1 MSILIS
7 SFLIFFSFFKKT
19 LNGYVTLVKNCLIY
33 WHQTQEP
40 IKSKL
45 LYFVNT
51 YLAFI
56 GQIGYNEYTNNRKNG
71 THMAAKKTP
80 QYKQIENKLME
91 QIRLGYYKINDMVPK
106 EMELADMFGVS
117 RVTVRKALDDMAN
130 MGMIRR
136 VPGVG
141 TFIQKNAAIEK
152 VTQTMGFTQ
161 EMISLNKT
169 PRTVVTSFQIIQAS
183 SNIARILHLNAN
195 NIIYHYKRERYA
207 DEVLFLVEESY
218 MPTEN
223 RPEISLQILQG
234 SKYNY
239 FENVRGEKIA
249 YNEHHV
255 EAIHPTTEIAR
266 LFQIAEDTPILKVAN
281 LTYLMNGSILDY
293 TIQIYNSPKY
303 QVHYIK
309 QRNT

>member
-71 THMAAKKTP
+71 TPMAAKKTP

-152 VTQTMGFTQ
+152 
-161 EMISLNKT
+161 
-169 PRTVVTSFQIIQAS
+169 
-183 SNIARILHLNAN
+183 ARI
-195 NIIYHYKRERYA
+195 YK
-207 DEVLFLVEESY
+207 
-218 MPTEN
+218 TE
-223 RPEISLQILQG
+223 
-234 SKYNY
+234 
-239 FENVRGEKIA
+239 
-249 YNEHHV
+249 
-255 EAIHPTTEIAR
+255 
-266 LFQIAEDTPILKVAN
+266 
-281 LTYLMNGSILDY
+281 
-293 TIQIYNSPKY
+293 
-303 QVHYIK
+303 
-309 QRNT
+309 